1 MADVRETP
9 IDAKVL
15 VQWVL
20 AFWVGC
26 QQKLL
31 LAFISVAS
39 FHAAVP
45 TAALAQHP
53 VLEACAP
60 DLRTWCNGSEGEA
73 RQACIATNFREFS
86 LPCQLTIVKFGAVS
100 RNCQA
105 DIKKNCAGVLPG
117 RDRVQACL
125 KDHYANLS
133 ARCKETMSQAA
144 RRRI

>member
-1 MADVRETP
+1 MNAQ
-9 IDAKVL
+9 I
-15 VQWVL
+15 
-20 AFWVGC
+20 AF
-26 QQKLL
+26 L

-39 FHAAVP
+39 FQVAIPSTALAQRS
-45 TAALAQHP
+45 AALAEHP

-105 DIKKNCAGVLPG
+105 DIKKNCASVLPG

-125 KDHYANLS
+125 KDHFTDLS
-133 ARCKETMSQAA
+133 ARCKETMWQAA
-144 RRRI
+144 RRRG